1 MITGA
6 TAVRAVQCALDQCRY
21 LTHDIRENDKTVSW
35 DGEIFVYTN
44 TRIPKKKSDLY
55 GVVPVQVKGHN
66 SVFNAKV
73 GHKEPIKMQI

>member
-21 LTHDIRENDKTVSW
+21 LTHHIRENDKTVSW

-55 GVVPVQVKGHN
+55 GVFLSKW
-66 SVFNAKV
+66 
-73 GHKEPIKMQI
+73 KEIIAFLMQI